1 MSQLFVDT
9 IRNRDGNGAPLFDKG
24 VVITGIITASGSL
37 GGDSV
42 SIGATEVISSG
53 FQLTNILGLD
63 ATTTATIESA
73 VAAAPNDFTSLNVSG
88 ISTFGSSIDLNSS
101 IDILGHTE
109 ANTLNAVGILTA
121 LLLSTGAEGSAI
133 RISSNTISGPATI
146 TIDPAGIGTNTG
158 TVVIQ
163 GDLQV
168 EGDTT
173 TVNSTNLTIDDK
185 NIILA
190 SGSLTDASS
199 DGGGI
204 TLESGEGNKTIN
216 WVDSTDSWTFSEN
229 IDLASSKTF
238 KINGVD
244 ILTAT
249 TLGSSVVNSS
259 LTSVGTLTA
268 LDVSGDLDVDGHTN
282 LDNVN
287 VSGAITATTF
297 TGNLEGTVNTAS
309 QTNITSVGTLTGLTV
324 SGNVAAQADLDVD
337 GHTNLDNASIA
348 GVSTFEGSLVRM
360 SPGGGNSG
368 TLKFGSG
375 NDYQVLAGS
384 NKLQL
389 AVAADR
395 SIELSHANS
404 VYLRTSDTGVDIT
417 GGLTA
422 SGISTFSGAVDANG
436 DLDVD
441 GHTNLDNVSIAG
453 VATVGLTTVLE
464 TGILTHDLNVS
475 GVSTFNGDIR
485 LTEQDGAGI
494 YFGAGLDFAIA
505 HDGSNSYLFERGG
518 TGNVYLAGSNE
529 VIIADA
535 SGSGPNPSDYVTE
548 TKARFVTNG
557 PVRLYYDNVEK
568 FATAGSGATVYGT
581 FTADTLD
588 VSGVSTFQSH
598 VHLGDDDEL
607 RFGDSNDL
615 KIFHN
620 GSHSVIRD
628 EGTGILF
635 LQGDTEVRITDVGGN
650 EIYGQFNKNG
660 SVDLYYDNVEKFAT
674 AGSGATVYGTFT
686 ADTLDVSGVSTFN
699 GFVYNEL
706 DSDTDLRN
714 GGDFNNIT
722 GVAWTSGGTDTLYW
736 DFATAPSVIGGEADN
751 GIGTI
756 ELANL
761 PTSSQYSTRATLI
774 TYIDNANDWDEGNV
788 VVKVNGQTPTNYL
801 WRNGAQPVGT
811 TTGASNKFDI
821 VEFKIV
827 HDTNN
832 EFSVFAEWQAYHAST

>member
-9 IRNRDGNGAPLFDKG
+9 IRNRDGNGAPVFDKG

-121 LLLSTGAEGSAI
+121 SLLSTGAEGSAI

-238 KINGVD
+238 KINGTDV
-244 ILTAT
+244 LSST
-249 TLGSSVVNSS
+249 TLGSNVVNSS
-259 LTSVGTLTA
+259 LTSVGSLTA
-268 LDVSGDLDVDGHTN
+268 LNVSGDLDVDGHTN

-324 SGNVAAQADLDVD
+324 SGDIDVD
-337 GHTNLDNASIA
+337 GHTNLDNVSIS
-348 GVSTFEGSLVRM
+348 GVVTSTGGFNGDIYINESADDDVDYNIMMLQET
-360 SPGGGNSG
+360 GGGNAYRPIMVDDG
-368 TLKFGSG
+368 GVKFNPS
-375 NDYQVLAGS
+375 S
-384 NKLQL
+384 NKLTLQGTSGVQVYGTSGHID
-389 AVAADR
+389 AVN
-395 SIELSHANS
+395 INL
-404 VYLRTSDTGVDIT
+404 TGIA
-417 GGLTA
+417 TA
-422 SGISTFSGAVDANG
+422 TTINATTFVG
-436 DLDVD
+436 DGDFVELDVD

-505 HDGSNSYLFERGG
+505 HDGNNSYLFERGG

-535 SGSGPNPSDYVTE
+535 SGSGPDPADYITE

-581 FTADTLD
+581 FTADTLS
-588 VSGVSTFQSH
+588 VSG
-598 VHLGDDDEL
+598 
-607 RFGDSNDL
+607 
-615 KIFHN
+615 I
-620 GSHSVIRD
+620 
-628 EGTGILF
+628 
-635 LQGDTEVRITDVGGN
+635 
-650 EIYGQFNKNG
+650 
-660 SVDLYYDNVEKFAT
+660 
-674 AGSGATVYGTFT
+674 
-686 ADTLDVSGVSTFN
+686 STFN